1 MVVVPSPAE
10 LLGASCKLSSVPR
23 KSAVL
28 RLKRGRDRRART
40 HPWIFKGDVADVSD
54 VTAGDAVTVLDAGG
68 RFVGRGLFN
77 PRPALCC
84 RIYTWID
91 EPLDRAFVAGR
102 IPTAV
107 QAREGCGREA
117 VRLVWSEADGLPGLV
132 VDRYGPV
139 LVVQCL
145 TLGMARHRAGVVAA
159 LRERLGDLPVV
170 SMDDA
175 TMADLEGFEPVAGWL
190 DRQGPDEV
198 VVDEAGVRV
207 AVRPGT
213 GHKTGLYLDQA
224 ENRARVAV
232 ADGRGD
238 VLDVFA
244 YSAGFACHAL
254 RAGGAR
260 AVCVESSAEAVA
272 AARCNFE
279 LNGFADRA
287 EIRAVNAFDELRR
300 LDRERERFDLVVL
313 DPPPFA
319 RGRTALASAL
329 RGYKEINLRALRV
342 LAPGGRLATFS
353 CSHHVDET
361 TFEATCHDAAA
372 DAGVR
377 LRVLDRLGQAADHPM
392 LLTVPETRYLKGLL
406 LEAL

>member
-1 MVVVPSPAE
+1 
-10 LLGASCKLSSVPR
+10 
-23 KSAVL
+23 
-28 RLKRGRDRRART
+28 
-40 HPWIFKGDVADVSD
+40 
-54 VTAGDAVTVLDAGG
+54 
-68 RFVGRGLFN
+68 
-77 PRPALCC
+77 
-84 RIYTWID
+84 
-91 EPLDRAFVAGR
+91 VAGR

-107 QAREGCGREA
+107 QAREGCRREA

-244 YSAGFACHAL
+244 YTAGFACHAL

-272 AARCNFE
+272 AARRNFE